1 MANKRFGK
9 CKRKINY
16 YQHNKQAVQSDRL
29 IFIAD
34 CSRIK
39 HISQLTEAGPGVV
52 LDKTFTEKVV
62 FHSWNFMKDQP
73 GHPSILSQYFPVVSF

>member
-1 MANKRFGK
+1 MANKQFGK

-16 YQHNKQAVQSDRL
+16 YQHNKQAVLSDRP

-39 HISQLTEAGPGVV
+39 HISQLIEAGPGVV
-52 LDKTFTEKVV
+52 LDKTFIEKAV
-62 FHSWNFMKDQP
+62 FHPWNFMKDQP
-73 GHPSILSQYFPVVSF
+73 GHPSILANISLLSF